1 MSGNKKEWKVFWD
14 LQCPYSKK
22 NWELF
27 PSIKMRFQSEY
38 EFSVHITSLLFHPQA
53 FTAQCGAALINAKKG
68 VDAKQQYIEAC
79 FYNQD
84 SFMNAAVGDGKKSE
98 IDAIFA
104 DIAEKAGI
112 FTDDKL
118 TKEDF
123 LANLHNWEL
132 AVYPAWTEHKE
143 ALALGV
149 MSTPKQ
155 VIDGKLIAESES
167 SWGPDEWAD
176 KLSK

>member
-1 MSGNKKEWKVFWD
+1 MSDNKKEWKVYWD

-27 PSIKMRFQSEY
+27 PSIQKRFESEY
-38 EFSVHITSLLFHPQA
+38 EFTVHITSLLFHPQA
-53 FTAQCGAALINAKKG
+53 FTAQCGAALINAKIG
-68 VDAKQQYIEAC
+68 PDAKQQYIDAC
-79 FYNQD
+79 FSNQD
-84 SFMNAAVGDGKKSE
+84 SFMNAAVGDAKKSE

-104 DIAEKAGI
+104 DIAEKASI

-123 LANLHNWEL
+123 LANLHDWEL

-155 VIDGKLIAESES
+155 VIDGKLIADSES